1 VLRQLDGDASAF
13 SPGVDTIAGARVL
26 DLVSFD
32 YTPAPRSKSVFRGFF
47 RLALTVGVAAG
58 CAMYLQ
64 AQKQITVVDRGVTR
78 TLRTFAPT
86 VGDALS
92 RASIEVGTGDR
103 IVPSAEVP
111 LAPDHKI
118 EVLRAKDVVMV
129 INGERQVHRAT
140 GKTVAE
146 VLKELSVV
154 SRGALIAPA
163 PGTPVGP
170 GDEVVVAQSV
180 QTTVIHDGKTQPV
193 TTNVLTAGGLLRQ
206 LGVVLGPHDRVEP
219 NILAYPSEGSTIKV
233 VRVNQALETLH
244 SKIDF
249 KTQTEPTD
257 KLELGIRKVK
267 HPGVEGVKA
276 ARYRILYEDGKVK
289 SRTFIGS
296 EVVRQPTNQI
306 TLVGTFR
313 PVLKAANSS
322 QAGKAS
328 WYTQP
333 GLMAA
338 HRYLPFGTVV
348 RVTNLSNGRHVTVTI
363 RDRGPYVDGRVIDL
377 SDTAFNQLSPTSS
390 GVLNVK
396 IEW

>member
-1 VLRQLDGDASAF
+1 
-13 SPGVDTIAGARVL
+13 
-26 DLVSFD
+26 
-32 YTPAPRSKSVFRGFF
+32 
-47 RLALTVGVAAG
+47 
-58 CAMYLQ
+58 MYLQ
-64 AQKQITVVDRGVTR
+64 AQKQITVTDRGVTR
-78 TLRTFAPT
+78 TLRTFAPN
-86 VGDALS
+86 VGEALT
-92 RASIEVGTGDR
+92 RASVVTGAGDR
-103 IVPSAEVP
+103 IMPPADVP

-146 VLKELSVV
+146 VLQELSVV
-154 SRGALIAPA
+154 SQGALIAP
-163 PGTPVGP
+163 PPDTPVGP

-180 QTTVIHDGKTQPV
+180 QTTVIHDGKSQPV
-193 TTNVLTAGGLLRQ
+193 RTNVLTAGGLLRQ

-219 NILAYPSEGSTIKV
+219 NILSYPSEGSTIKV

-267 HPGVEGVKA
+267 HAGVEGVKA
-276 ARYRILYEDGKVK
+276 ARYRILYEDGKVR
-289 SRTFIGS
+289 SRTFLGS

-306 TLVGTFR
+306 TLVGSFR
-313 PVLKAANSS
+313 PVLKASNSS
-322 QAGKAS
+322 QNGKAS

-338 HRYLPFGTVV
+338 HRNLPFGTVV
-348 RVTNLSNGRHVTVTI
+348 RVTNLANGKHVTVTI

-377 SDTAFNQLSPTSS
+377 SDTAFNQLSPTSR

-396 IEW
+396 VEW